1 MDQDHTKPTDKCEF
15 SLPAQMPVMVLTD
28 CFLFPGCFL
37 PLFIFEER
45 YCKMLKHA
53 LATNRMFCVGTR
65 LPRPEHE
72 SDVMMVSTAGLIRS
86 CVTQADGTS
95 HLMLMGMK
103 RIKLTGWVQEKPF
116 RIATVE
122 PLVTHEADKETVARL
137 RDEALHNIPPCPHEA
152 AKAMESLSEQL
163 RLCGDPE
170 LICDILIYHFVRR
183 SPALRAALSEG
194 CLIKRYQLLIEE
206 LTRAKRGTG
215 S

>member
-1 MDQDHTKPTDKCEF
+1 
-15 SLPAQMPVMVLTD
+15 MVLTD

-45 YCKMLKHA
+45 YCQMLKHA

-65 LPRPEHE
+65 IPRSQHGA
-72 SDVMMVSTAGLIRS
+72 DVMMVSTAGLIRS

-95 HLMLMGMK
+95 HLMLMGMQ

-116 RIATVE
+116 RIAAVE
-122 PLVTHEADKETVARL
+122 PLVTHEADQAEVVRL
-137 RDEALHNIPPCPHEA
+137 RDEALSNIPPCPHEA

-183 SPALRAALSEG
+183 SPALRAALSEC
-194 CLIKRYQLLIEE
+194 CLIKRYHLLIEE
-206 LTRAKRGTG
+206 LARAKQSPGC
-215 S
+215 